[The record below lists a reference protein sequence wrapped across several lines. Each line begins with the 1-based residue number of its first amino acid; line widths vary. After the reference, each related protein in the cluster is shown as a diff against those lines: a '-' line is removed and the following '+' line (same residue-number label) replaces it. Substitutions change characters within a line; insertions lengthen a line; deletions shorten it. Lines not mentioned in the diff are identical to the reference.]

1 MKDFYG
7 RVSVNSF
14 AGLICTL
21 RCGIYA
27 QKQRMADV
35 SGKHHK
41 NAGNRKNRIS
51 NHKKDI
57 TYAAIFDMDGVIV
70 DNMKYHKK
78 AWEMFLKKHVPGM
91 DVEEF
96 SKHFGKVN
104 KDLLKIVF
112 KREVSKE
119 EESRLGEEK
128 EALYREIYADDISP
142 VEGLVGFLKELN
154 ENGVKAAVASAAPK
168 INVDFV
174 FEKTG
179 LRQYFDVSI
188 DANDVT
194 HGKPDPEIYLKAAEK
209 LNCLP
214 EACLVFE
221 DSIPG
226 IQAGRN
232 AGMKVIGVAT
242 SHPAE
247 KLIDTELVIMD
258 FTEIN
263 MDIVRNYLMR
273 VD

>member
-1 MKDFYG
+1 LGNVPFG
-7 RVSVNSF
+7 PF
-14 AGLICTL
+14 GFFPFGLICAF

-27 QKQRMADV
+27 QKQRMVDV

-41 NAGNRKNRIS
+41 YAGNQRDHIS
-51 NHKKDI
+51 FQKEGVTH
-57 TYAAIFDMDGVIV
+57 AVIFDMDGVIV

-78 AWEMFLKKHVPGM
+78 AWEMFLKMHAPEM

-96 SKHFGKVN
+96 SMHFGKVN

-112 KREVSKE
+112 QREISDE
-119 EESRLGEEK
+119 EESRFGEEK
-128 EALYREIYADDISP
+128 EAFYRELYAEDIAP
-142 VEGLVGFLKELN
+142 TEGLVGFLKELN

-194 HGKPDPEIYLKAAEK
+194 RGKPDPEIYLKAAEK
-209 LNCLP
+209 LNCHP

-221 DSIPG
+221 DSMPG

-247 KLIDTELVIMD
+247 ILKETELVIKD
-258 FTEIN
+258 FTDVNIET
-263 MDIVRNYLMR
+263 VRNYLM
-273 VD
+273 VAD